1 MSKAIDKGG
10 KKDEAVGDRGQ
21 HETETSSHIQ
31 MGPTLSTT

>member
-21 HETETSSHIQ
+21 HDTETSHTYRWVS
-31 MGPTLSTT
+31 P